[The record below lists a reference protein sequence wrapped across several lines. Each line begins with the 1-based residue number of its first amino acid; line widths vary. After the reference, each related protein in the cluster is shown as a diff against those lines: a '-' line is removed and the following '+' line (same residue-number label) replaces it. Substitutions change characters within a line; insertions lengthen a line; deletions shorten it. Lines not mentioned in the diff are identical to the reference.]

1 MAVVLRWICLVHNH
15 VVLDHMNTSNIKP
28 FWLSHKA
35 IKTLCALY
43 IGYHYFQIQNDTF
56 GPRCILAFIQP
67 FNCPSSYLEFFFKQV
82 NASDHGFRCNK
93 RPKFYV
99 SSVWKWNTWRIINK
113 WNMTSKF
120 LPPVPWVSTA
130 GRPTNVDAS
139 KCHLLDISAPKLE
152 TNSKFIMFFR
162 FTITKKKSDDS

>member
-1 MAVVLRWICLVHNH
+1 MSIIWHLR
-15 VVLDHMNTSNIKP
+15 
-28 FWLSHKA
+28 
-35 IKTLCALY
+35 
-43 IGYHYFQIQNDTF
+43 
-56 GPRCILAFIQP
+56 PRCILAFIQP
-67 FNCPSSYLEFFFKQV
+67 FNCSSSYLEFFFKQV
-82 NASDHGFRCNK
+82 NASDDGFRCNK

-130 GRPTNVDAS
+130 GRPTTNVDAS
-139 KCHLLDISAPKLE
+139 KCYLLDISAPKLE

-162 FTITKKKSDDS
+162 FTITKKNLMTVRRLGSERPPLFLVRRSNIEIGFCAVP